1 MKYVNPI
8 KIYTFRDGLQSTL
21 AILSI
26 VRFLIACVLTWLG
39 FFNSLTTNWIGFVAS
54 DCLLHL
60 VSGMITTLTFTLM
73 VACSQKCPRI
83 LSATHYSTL
92 ATFEVLGKL
101 CMVSVS
107 GTVVDM
113 IGYTK
118 FFVICTCLT
127 LLPIILLRTGNVNFQ
142 QAEVQV
148 KD

>member
-1 MKYVNPI
+1 M
-8 KIYTFRDGLQSTL
+8 LST
-21 AILSI
+21 I
-26 VRFLIACVLTWLG
+26 RFLAVCLLTWLG
-39 FFNSLTTNWIGFVAS
+39 SFNSLNINWIIIF

-60 VSGMITTLTFTLM
+60 VSGMITTFTFTLM

-107 GTVVDM
+107 GMLVDM
-113 IGYTK
+113 IGYFK
-118 FFVICTCLT
+118 FFIICTFLT
-127 LLPIILLRTGNVNFQ
+127 LLPIISLKTGNTSFQ
-142 QAEVQV
+142 QEKVEI